1 MQAGG
6 TVVVLMGL
14 SRVRVIAET
23 LMARNC
29 PAATPVAVIS
39 RGTYLNQD
47 CRVGTLKD
55 IGTRIEGV
63 QSPAVIVLGEVVGLR
78 NGGEISAEQ
87 LTVTIGNPVL

>member
-1 MQAGG
+1 
-6 TVVVLMGL
+6 
-14 SRVRVIAET
+14 
-23 LMARNC
+23 
-29 PAATPVAVIS
+29 
-39 RGTYLNQD
+39 
-47 CRVGTLKD
+47 LKD